1 MWHFTRTLFWRVIAA
16 LSLLLGLIGIPL
28 PGLPT
33 VPFVLLSAWAAGKGW
48 PSLEQKL
55 LLHPTL
61 GPPLQRWR
69 SHGIVPRKAKVLAS
83 LMMLLSIILIQFS
96 AASLW
101 LRIGVPL
108 FLLCVAIWLWRRP
121 EHISAN

>member
-1 MWHFTRTLFWRVIAA
+1 MWHFTRVLFWRLVAA
-16 LSLLLGLIGIPL
+16 ISLLLGIIGIPL

-55 LLHPTL
+55 LQHATL

-69 SHGIVPRKAKVLAS
+69 NHGIVPRKAKVLAS
-83 LMMLLSIILIQFS
+83 LMMLLSVILLQFS
-96 AASLW
+96 AANLW
-101 LRIGVPL
+101 LRLGLPL
-108 FLLCVAIWLWRRP
+108 FLLGVAVWLWRRP
-121 EHISAN
+121 EHISAK

>member
-16 LSLLLGLIGIPL
+16 VSLLLGLIGIPL

-83 LMMLLSIILIQFS
+83 MMMLLSIILIQFS
-96 AASLW
+96 SAPLY
-101 LRIGVPL
+101 LRIGIPL
-108 FLLCVAIWLWRRP
+108 LLICVAIWLWRRP
-121 EHISAN
+121 ECISSN

>member
-69 SHGIVPRKAKVLAS
+69 SHGIVPRKAKLLAS
-83 LMMLLSIILIQFS
+83 MMMLLSIILIQFS
-96 AASLW
+96 SAPFW
-101 LRIGVPL
+101 LRIGIPL
-108 FLLCVAIWLWRRP
+108 FLSCVAIWLWRRP
-121 EHISAN
+121 ECIGSN

>member
-16 LSLLLGLIGIPL
+16 VSLLLGLIGIPL

-83 LMMLLSIILIQFS
+83 MMMLLSVMLIQFS
-96 AASLW
+96 SAPFW
-101 LRIGVPL
+101 LRIGIPL
-108 FLLCVAIWLWRRP
+108 FLICVAIWLWRRP
-121 EHISAN
+121 EHIPSN

>member
-16 LSLLLGLIGIPL
+16 VSLLLGLIGIPL

-83 LMMLLSIILIQFS
+83 MMMLLSIILIQFS
-96 AASLW
+96 SAPLY
-101 LRIGVPL
+101 LRIGIPL
-108 FLLCVAIWLWRRP
+108 FLICVAIWLWRRP
-121 EHISAN
+121 ECISSN